1 MAAPLLVQM
10 EADIDREME
19 QDRLAEQRRADGE
32 DDFWDEDVHGESSSP
47 EPPLLF
53 YGPQQQII
61 TNDLKSLDEMVST
74 NKILLKCQSSTIYF
88 KCQPSTLY
96 FTRSSFKSFFNNMF
110 L

>member
-19 QDRLAEQRRADGE
+19 QDRLAEQRRAEGGLE
-32 DDFWDEDVHGESSSP
+32 DDSWDEDEHGESSSP

-74 NKILLKCQSSTIYF
+74 NFDNKQ
-88 KCQPSTLY
+88 
-96 FTRSSFKSFFNNMF
+96 
-110 L
+110 